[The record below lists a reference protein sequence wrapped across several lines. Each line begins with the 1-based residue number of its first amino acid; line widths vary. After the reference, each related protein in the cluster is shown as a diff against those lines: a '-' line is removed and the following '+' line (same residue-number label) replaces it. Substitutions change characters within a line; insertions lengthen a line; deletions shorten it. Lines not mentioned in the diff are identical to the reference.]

1 MTIAHRLATIEN
13 ADQILVLDNQ
23 TVAKKG
29 THQELMAQAGT
40 YRDFVRIREE
50 VEGDFHNHKSSRT
63 F

>member
-1 MTIAHRLATIEN
+1 M
-13 ADQILVLDNQ
+13 LDNQ

>member
-29 THQELMAQAGT
+29 THQELLESCEVYQQIAKSQLSEKELKMGMHGK
-40 YRDFVRIREE
+40 EE
-50 VEGDFHNHKSSRT
+50 A
-63 F
+63 